1 MHLYQSLHCYVTW
14 WWDWNPLFVLK
25 GVCAP
30 LYMYHTS
37 FYLDNWYLQHLMI
50 LPRFY
55 LLLASRYD
63 RIITDYSRYILLLIH
78 VPLKTTNLCLN
89 IWFVEQSNGP
99 LSVKGQTQ
107 RHCHCHLYLPSTSQ
121 HREFVPLANKK
132 WFTDTQT
139 RKFISNLIIPQNI
152 LYIIETTVNQIIV
165 GKKMNKKRF
174 KRFFMNSY
182 IMCQFGGF

>member
-1 MHLYQSLHCYVTW
+1 
-14 WWDWNPLFVLK
+14 
-25 GVCAP
+25 
-30 LYMYHTS
+30 
-37 FYLDNWYLQHLMI
+37 MI

-107 RHCHCHLYLPSTSQ
+107 RHCHLYLPSTSQ

-165 GKKMNKKRF
+165 EKKWIKRGLKDFLWIHISCVSLEVFKQKLSLLVKLKKKNNF
-174 KRFFMNSY
+174 LKT
-182 IMCQFGGF
+182 